1 MVGYLNENK
10 KENDVRRW
18 RQVLEE
24 EKKAGSFFLSLPSM
38 LKCVAFLRHASL
50 LALCRCRFFLLLLL
64 LLSSSSSSRTRTT
77 RTRNC
82 LENASKFLYF
92 SISPII
98 SVFSTPKRKT
108 ETEKKRKEKPNGLII
123 EKMKTTVVRP
133 IWARKF

>member
-1 MVGYLNENK
+1 MCVGGVKFWK
-10 KENDVRRW
+10 KKKKRDPSFCLSPQCSSALLSFVTRRCLLF
-18 RQVLEE
+18 VVVV
-24 EKKAGSFFLSLPSM
+24 FFFS
-38 LKCVAFLRHASL
+38 
-50 LALCRCRFFLLLLL
+50 LLLL
-64 LLSSSSSSRTRTT
+64 SSSRTRTT